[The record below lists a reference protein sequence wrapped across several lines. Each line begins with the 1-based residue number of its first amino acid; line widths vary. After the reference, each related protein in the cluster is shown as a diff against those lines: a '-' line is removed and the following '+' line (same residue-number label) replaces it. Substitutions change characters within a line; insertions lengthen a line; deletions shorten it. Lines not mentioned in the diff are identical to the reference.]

1 MLNDFV
7 SIKIISLRGKY
18 YSDLILSDRFFHA
31 KSIKINGIVITVVAI
46 STGCMIPI
54 STGVPIAIKYGNG

>member
-1 MLNDFV
+1 LCGNN
-7 SIKIISLRGKY
+7 

-31 KSIKINGIVITVVAI
+31 KSIKIKGIVITVVAI